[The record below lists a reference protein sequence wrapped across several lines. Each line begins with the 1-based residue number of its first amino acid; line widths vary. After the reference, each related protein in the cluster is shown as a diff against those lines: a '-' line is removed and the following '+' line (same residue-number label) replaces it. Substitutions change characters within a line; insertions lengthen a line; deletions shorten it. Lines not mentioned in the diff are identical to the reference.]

1 MSAALWTTKRPEVK
15 RTYQSKFKL
24 NKGPSLAESLLN
36 RAVWAFDA
44 LWSSTA
50 ATPAASSDPHG
61 AVRKSL
67 STSPDLVD
75 EDDFAVSFG
84 RLSIAKV
91 QLFSVTRVPSRRHC
105 LFVAAHCPISKI
117 FDQPSVYF
125 Y

>member
-75 EDDFAVSFG
+75 EDDFADLGILVTSLPSDLADVLRVS
-84 RLSIAKV
+84 
-91 QLFSVTRVPSRRHC
+91 
-105 LFVAAHCPISKI
+105 
-117 FDQPSVYF
+117 
-125 Y
+125 